1 MYAVEDELQRG
12 TRKAKRIHDTI
23 KPLIRHAKIKPDIV
37 SNDHFDLPDNY
48 AMYVRSDSF
57 ISKNYKSPKALNK
70 PVVTPNALIKQ
81 DDVDNVI
88 NAFYN

>member
-1 MYAVEDELQRG
+1 LYAVEDELQRG

-57 ISKNYKSPKALNK
+57 ISKNYKSPKALSK
-70 PVVTPNALIKQ
+70 PVVTPNALIK
-81 DDVDNVI
+81 
-88 NAFYN
+88 